1 MGGQNPIF
9 HAATQY
15 EDAGLPLVRLLVERD
30 ADLTIRAKLPGSYE
44 EPGATV
50 ECTPLGY
57 AILFPGDQGPT
68 SAYLREHGGAE

>member
-1 MGGQNPIF
+1 M
-9 HAATQY
+9 T
-15 EDAGLPLVRLLVERD
+15 DAGLPLVRLLVDRG

-50 ECTPLGY
+50 ESTPLGY

-68 SAYLREHGGAE
+68 SAYLRERSRVE